1 MQSNPDYTTTVSLIS
16 ATTYLY
22 STCAIIER
30 LRVPFTNP
38 DLDFAFKNTT
48 HYQLH
53 FSVIHFQLMLALM
66 VVCLAC
72 ASQCPGKTDNGLNF
86 PFQEAPAFTVIQ
98 AQSSARL
105 SRSTHGGLGG
115 GGGGGRYGSRS
126 RLDGGSMG
134 GGGGSRH
141 GSQVDLSRSV
151 QMTGEEDY
159 IQPYE
164 PQPQRAPRVN
174 SQTYRSYENNLL
186 F

>member
-1 MQSNPDYTTTVSLIS
+1 MWR
-16 ATTYLY
+16 A
-22 STCAIIER
+22 
-30 LRVPFTNP
+30 
-38 DLDFAFKNTT
+38 
-48 HYQLH
+48 
-53 FSVIHFQLMLALM
+53 LA
-66 VVCLAC
+66 
-72 ASQCPGKTDNGLNF
+72 QCPGKTDNGLNF

>member
-1 MQSNPDYTTTVSLIS
+1 M
-16 ATTYLY
+16 
-22 STCAIIER
+22 
-30 LRVPFTNP
+30 
-38 DLDFAFKNTT
+38 
-48 HYQLH
+48 
-53 FSVIHFQLMLALM
+53 
-66 VVCLAC
+66 
-72 ASQCPGKTDNGLNF
+72 
-86 PFQEAPAFTVIQ
+86 IQ

-174 SQTYRSYENNLL
+174 SQTYRSYERNLL
-186 F
+186 FKCSTFLALERGLESFSIVSISHIPFAIPYRLNIQDQEPIPPESILSCTVTV

>member
-1 MQSNPDYTTTVSLIS
+1 M
-16 ATTYLY
+16 
-22 STCAIIER
+22 
-30 LRVPFTNP
+30 
-38 DLDFAFKNTT
+38 
-48 HYQLH
+48 
-53 FSVIHFQLMLALM
+53 
-66 VVCLAC
+66 
-72 ASQCPGKTDNGLNF
+72 
-86 PFQEAPAFTVIQ
+86 IQ

-174 SQTYRSYENNLL
+174 SQTYRSFYFSKSYIFSL
-186 F
+186 

>member
-1 MQSNPDYTTTVSLIS
+1 MTQFFSFSAHGPKAVSMLVWGFGGVRR
-16 ATTYLY
+16 YPGNH
-22 STCAIIER
+22 CQR
-30 LRVPFTNP
+30 FN
-38 DLDFAFKNTT
+38 
-48 HYQLH
+48 
-53 FSVIHFQLMLALM
+53 FS
-66 VVCLAC
+66 
-72 ASQCPGKTDNGLNF
+72 
-86 PFQEAPAFTVIQ
+86 FQEAPAFTVIQ

-164 PQPQRAPRVN
+164 PQPQRAARVN
-174 SQTYRSYENNLL
+174 SQTYRSFASY
-186 F
+186 

>member
-1 MQSNPDYTTTVSLIS
+1 M
-16 ATTYLY
+16 
-22 STCAIIER
+22 
-30 LRVPFTNP
+30 
-38 DLDFAFKNTT
+38 
-48 HYQLH
+48 
-53 FSVIHFQLMLALM
+53 
-66 VVCLAC
+66 
-72 ASQCPGKTDNGLNF
+72 
-86 PFQEAPAFTVIQ
+86 IQ

-174 SQTYRSYENNLL
+174 SQTYRSYESNLL
-186 F
+186 FKCYIFYPLREVWRALALSVEVTLRSRSHID